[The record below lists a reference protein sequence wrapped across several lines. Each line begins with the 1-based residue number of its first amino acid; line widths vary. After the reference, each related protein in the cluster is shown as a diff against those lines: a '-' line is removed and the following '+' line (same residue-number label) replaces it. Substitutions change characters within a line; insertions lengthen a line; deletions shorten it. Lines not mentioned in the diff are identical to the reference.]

1 MIISTEAKKQHLT
14 NSHFYNRNTQ
24 QRRCRWNLTQH
35 NKDHVKSLQHVIIE
49 CNSHAEDFSSEIWI
63 KSRMPTV
70 ATSIQYSA
78 LEFLTTVIRQYQE
91 MKGSQIRREEIKLSL
106 FADNTFLYMENPKRY
121 THTHTHTHLLELI
134 NKFSKV
140 AGYKLNIQ
148 TSVLCLHNDNKLSKK
163 EMKKTILFI
172 IF

>member
-106 FADNTFLYMENPKRY
+106 FSDNTFLYMENPKRY
-121 THTHTHTHLLELI
+121 THTHTHTHTHTPVRT
-134 NKFSKV
+134 NKQ
-140 AGYKLNIQ
+140 IQ
-148 TSVLCLHNDNKLSKK
+148 
-163 EMKKTILFI
+163 
-172 IF
+172 